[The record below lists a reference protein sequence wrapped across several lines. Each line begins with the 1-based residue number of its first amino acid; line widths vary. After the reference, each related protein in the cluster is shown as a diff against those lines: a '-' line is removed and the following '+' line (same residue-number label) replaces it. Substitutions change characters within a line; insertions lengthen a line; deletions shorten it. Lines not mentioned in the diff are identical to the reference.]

1 LNLNSRYPEAW
12 YYQGLMFD
20 KKGDFDAA
28 AKAYQTTV
36 RLRPNH
42 PQAWMNLAHSL
53 KKAGKTTEARQ
64 AFQEHQRR
72 TTPRKP

>member
-1 LNLNSRYPEAW
+1 
-12 YYQGLMFD
+12 
-20 KKGDFDAA
+20 
-28 AKAYQTTV
+28 
-36 RLRPNH
+36 
-42 PQAWMNLAHSL
+42 MNLAHSL